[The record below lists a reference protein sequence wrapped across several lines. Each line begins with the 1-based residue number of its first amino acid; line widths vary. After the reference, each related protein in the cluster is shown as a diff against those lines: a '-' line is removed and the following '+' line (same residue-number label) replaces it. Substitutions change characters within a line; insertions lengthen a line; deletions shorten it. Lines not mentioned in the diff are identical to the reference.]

1 MRFKIAC
8 CGLLLACLSACQ
20 PEATPFP
27 VDIPTPATA
36 TPTPGAS
43 LPIRYALAPN
53 TLDSVADRDLLEN
66 SAQVTQLSEAV
77 NLDALGTQFDLI
89 AAYGSYPD
97 ATPSPSMVTLSLA
110 INTALSPLDNP
121 ALADFLQRGIDQEA
135 ALAASID
142 IPGVQSI
149 PREAVSLTAL
159 RAELANAGWPDGLD
173 LSLAYENVIV
183 VNALQTYWQALN
195 IHIHSFPLQ
204 DLSGPTHL
212 TVFAWATPEQRTAF
226 GEQNGGLLVDLL
238 TVPISYWAV
247 PGLQISYSPQGWPI
261 ATRP

>member
-1 MRFKIAC
+1 MRFKIVW
-8 CGLLLACLSACQ
+8 LLLACLVSCQ

-27 VDIPTPATA
+27 VDIPTPATV
-36 TPTPGAS
+36 TPTPGA
-43 LPIRYALAPN
+43 PAVIRYALAPN
-53 TLDSVADRDLLEN
+53 TLDSIADRELLDE

-89 AAYGSYPD
+89 AAYGSYAD
-97 ATPSPSMVTLSLA
+97 ATLVPSVVTLSLA
-110 INTALSPLDNP
+110 INTSLSPLDNP
-121 ALADFLQRGIDQEA
+121 ALADFLQRSIDPA
-135 ALAASID
+135 ALVID
-142 IPGVQSI
+142 IPGFQIV
-149 PREAVSLTAL
+149 PRVPVALTTL

-195 IHIHSFPLQ
+195 IHVNSFPLQ

-212 TVFAWATPEQRTAF
+212 TVFAWTTPEQRTNWAA
-226 GEQNGGLLVDLL
+226 QTGGTIIDLL

-247 PGLQISYSPQGWPI
+247 PGLQISYTPQGWPI
-261 ATRP
+261 VTRQ